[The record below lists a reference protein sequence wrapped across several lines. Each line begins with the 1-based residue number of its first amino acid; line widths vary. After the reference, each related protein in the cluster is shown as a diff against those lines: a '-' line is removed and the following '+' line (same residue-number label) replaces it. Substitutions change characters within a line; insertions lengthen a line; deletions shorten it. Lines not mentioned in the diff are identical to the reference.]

1 MQPNKIVLVD
11 LKLAAVKKLYMLFS
25 IFKAVQT
32 WDLIHQ
38 MSSVKA

>member
-11 LKLAAVKKLYMLFS
+11 LKVAAVEKPYMLFS

-32 WDLIHQ
+32 CEI
-38 MSSVKA
+38 